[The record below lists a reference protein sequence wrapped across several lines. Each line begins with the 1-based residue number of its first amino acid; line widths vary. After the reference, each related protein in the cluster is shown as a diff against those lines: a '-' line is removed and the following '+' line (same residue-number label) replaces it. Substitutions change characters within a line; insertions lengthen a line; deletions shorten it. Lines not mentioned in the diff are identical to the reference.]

1 VRLRF
6 TAIAFTIFT
15 IVTGIVGSL
24 PSFELGL
31 KLMLLAISVVALPV
45 SIVLWVLVFVEF
57 IARRK
62 RDR

>member
-1 VRLRF
+1 MRLRF
-6 TAIAFTIFT
+6 AAIAFTIFT

-31 KLMLLAISVVALPV
+31 KLTLLAISVVALPV

>member
-1 VRLRF
+1 
-6 TAIAFTIFT
+6 
-15 IVTGIVGSL
+15 
-24 PSFELGL
+24 L
-31 KLMLLAISVVALPV
+31 KLTLLAISVVALPV